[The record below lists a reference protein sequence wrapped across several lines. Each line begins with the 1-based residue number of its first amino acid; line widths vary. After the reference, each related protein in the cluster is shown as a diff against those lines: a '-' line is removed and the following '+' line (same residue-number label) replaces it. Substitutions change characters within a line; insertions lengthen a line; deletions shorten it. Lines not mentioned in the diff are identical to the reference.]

1 MKYFVKKKKI
11 HACMGV
17 DVRYSRVRAK
27 VYLRRKRVL
36 EESLKTGTEF

>member
-17 DVRYSRVRAK
+17 DVRYSRV
-27 VYLRRKRVL
+27 L
-36 EESLKTGTEF
+36 ELKCIYVGSAS